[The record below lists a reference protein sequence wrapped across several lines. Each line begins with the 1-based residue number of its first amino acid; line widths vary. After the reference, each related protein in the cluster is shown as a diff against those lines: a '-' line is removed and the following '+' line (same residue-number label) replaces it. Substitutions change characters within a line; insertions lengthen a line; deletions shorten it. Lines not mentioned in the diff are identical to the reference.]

1 MTKNF
6 DKKGVNFI
14 VSKCIKYYGKRLV
27 KLSSIIAIGL
37 LIIALFICVK
47 YKPLYKVTLDGK
59 VIGYVEDKDKMQ
71 EKIDEFANNLEG
83 NITSIK
89 VEVMPSYELELV
101 SNVKESE
108 TREKEVLALIEE
120 NAEIKCRTYA
130 IKLDGTE
137 KACVNSMEEAEAVVF
152 EIRTSIAEPIELN
165 LEIEEQER
173 DKKDID
179 VIETTTEIAKVEI
192 NKDVSVKVQ
201 AYEAEQEA
209 IRKAEEEA
217 KKAEEARRARA
228 ARVSARNNV
237 ARSYSAGASIPAT
250 GAAFMRPV
258 SGGMITSPFGYRTS
272 GFHKGVDI
280 ATSTG
285 TPIYASAEGTVTFSG
300 WNSTGYGY
308 LVIIDHGNGY
318 QTYYAHCSQLYVS
331 SGQYVSQG
339 QNIAAVGST
348 GNSTGPHVHFQVMYY
363 GSVQNP
369 QNYIW

>member
-1 MTKNF
+1 MTKIFN
-6 DKKGVNFI
+6 KKGVNFI

-37 LIIALFICVK
+37 FIIALFICVK

-59 VIGYVEDKDKMQ
+59 VIGYVEDKDRMQ
-71 EKIDEFANNLEG
+71 EKIDKFANNLEG

-89 VEVMPSYELELV
+89 VEVMPAYELELV

-108 TREKEVLALIEE
+108 TKEQEVLALIEE

-130 IKLDGTE
+130 IKLDGNE
-137 KACVNSMEEAEAVVF
+137 KACVNSMEEAEAIVSEIKANVV
-152 EIRTSIAEPIELN
+152 EPIELN

-173 DKKDID
+173 NKKEIT
-179 VIETTTEIAKVEI
+179 ETTIDIAKVEL
-192 NKDVSVKVQ
+192 NKDVDVKVQ

-217 KKAEEARRARA
+217 RKAEKARRARA
-228 ARVSARNNV
+228 AQVSARNNV
-237 ARSYSAGASIPAT
+237 ARSSSTAGASIPAT

-258 SGGMITSPFGYRTS
+258 SGGMVTSPFGYRTS

-285 TPIYASAEGTVTFSG
+285 TPIYASAEGTVIFSG
-300 WNSTGYGY
+300 WNSTGYGN
-308 LVIIDHGNGY
+308 LVIVDHGNGY

-331 SGQYVSQG
+331 YGQYVSQG

-363 GSVQNP
+363 GAVQNP

>member
-1 MTKNF
+1 M
-6 DKKGVNFI
+6 NFI

-37 LIIALFICVK
+37 FIIALFICVK

-71 EKIDEFANNLEG
+71 EKIDKFTKNLEG

-89 VEVMPSYELELV
+89 VEVMPVYELELV

-108 TREKEVLALIEE
+108 TKEKEVLALIEQ
-120 NAEIKCRTYA
+120 NAEIKCKTYA

-137 KACVNSMEEAEAVVF
+137 KACVNSIEEAEAVVS
-152 EIRTSIAEPIELN
+152 EIKTNVTEPIELN
-165 LEIEEQER
+165 LEIEEQEK
-173 DKKDID
+173 DKKEI
-179 VIETTTEIAKVEI
+179 VEATTEIAKVEI
-192 NKDVSVKVQ
+192 NKDVDIKVQ

-217 KKAEEARRARA
+217 KRAEEVRRARA
-228 ARVSARNNV
+228 AQVSARNN
-237 ARSYSAGASIPAT
+237 ANRAGASIPAT

-331 SGQYVSQG
+331 YGQYVSQG

>member
-1 MTKNF
+1 MTKIFN
-6 DKKGVNFI
+6 KKGVNFI

-37 LIIALFICVK
+37 FIIALFICVK

-59 VIGYVEDKDKMQ
+59 VIGYVEDKDRMQ
-71 EKIDEFANNLEG
+71 EKIDKFANNLEG

-89 VEVMPSYELELV
+89 VEVMPAYELELV

-108 TREKEVLALIEE
+108 TKEQEVLALIEE

-130 IKLDGTE
+130 IKLDGNE
-137 KACVNSMEEAEAVVF
+137 KACVNSMEEAEAIVSEIKANVV
-152 EIRTSIAEPIELN
+152 EPIELN

-173 DKKDID
+173 NKKEIT
-179 VIETTTEIAKVEI
+179 ETTIDIAKVEL
-192 NKDVSVKVQ
+192 NKDVDVKV
-201 AYEAEQEA
+201 
-209 IRKAEEEA
+209 
-217 KKAEEARRARA
+217 
-228 ARVSARNNV
+228 ARNNV
-237 ARSYSAGASIPAT
+237 ARSNSTAGASIPAT

-258 SGGMITSPFGYRTS
+258 SGGMVTSPFGYRTS

-285 TPIYASAEGTVTFSG
+285 TPIYASAEGTVIFSG
-300 WNSTGYGY
+300 WNSTGYGN
-308 LVIIDHGNGY
+308 LVIVDHGNGY

-331 SGQYVSQG
+331 YGQYVSQG

-363 GSVQNP
+363 GAVQNP